1 MNAVIIAVLLM
12 LILSLFRINVVL
24 ALIVGGIV
32 GGFVGGLTVDE
43 IVAVFSEGVGEGAN
57 IALSY
62 ALLGGFAVAISYTGL
77 PKLLVDKIV
86 KLVSKKGETRSQALP
101 KVLIVLAILFISCL
115 SQNVVPVHIAFIPL
129 LIPPL
134 LLVMNEL
141 QLDRRLIASV
151 ITFGLTAPYILLPY
165 GFGQIFHE
173 TIATN
178 MEIGGLAI
186 DAASIPQAMLI
197 PTSGMVVGLAV
208 AIFFSYRKPRKYQ
221 QRTIAASETV
231 STELSTNVSK
241 KDFIVTIVA
250 IIAALVVQTL
260 LESMVFSAVVGLAIL
275 FISGTVKL
283 SDQDRLMT
291 DGMKMMAFIGFVMI
305 AANGFAAILTETG
318 DIESLVSGSSD
329 LIGNNQ
335 VLGALLMLLVGLV
348 VTMGIGS
355 SFATIPIIAV
365 IFVPLALE
373 LGFSPLAT
381 IALIGTAG
389 ALGDAGSPASDSTLG
404 PTAGLNADGQH
415 NHIWDTCVPTFIHY
429 NIPLIIFGWAAALI
443 L

>member
-1 MNAVIIAVLLM
+1 MNAVIVAVLIM
-12 LILSLFRINVVL
+12 LILSLARINVVI
-24 ALIVGGIV
+24 ALIIGGII
-32 GGFVGGLTVDE
+32 GGFTGGLSVDQ
-43 IVAVFSEGVGEGAN
+43 IVEVFSEGVGGGAN

-77 PKLLVDKIV
+77 PNLLVDKLIL
-86 KLVSKKGETRSQALP
+86 LVGKRGESRHKSLP
-101 KVLIVLAILFISCL
+101 KVLIVLAILFVSCL

-141 QLDRRLIASV
+141 QLDRRLIATV

-165 GFGQIFHE
+165 GFGYLFHD
-173 TIATN
+173 TIAKN
-178 MEIGGLAI
+178 MELSGLAI
-186 DAASIPQAMLI
+186 DSSSIPLAMLI
-197 PTSGMVVGLAV
+197 PTAGMVLGLVTAV
-208 AIFFSYRKPRKYQ
+208 FFSYRKPRQYKQ
-221 QRTIAASETV
+221 VAADLAASSSAAGKV
-231 STELSTNVSK
+231 ISP
-241 KDFIVTIVA
+241 KDLIVTITA
-250 IIAALVVQTL
+250 IVAALIVQSA

-283 SDQDRLMT
+283 QDQDHLMT

-318 DIESLVSGSSD
+318 DVENLVSGATS
-329 LIGNNQ
+329 LIGSNQ
-335 VLGALLMLLVGLV
+335 TLGALLMLLVGLL

-365 IFVPLALE
+365 IFVPLAVQ

-381 IALIGTAG
+381 IALIGTAS

-404 PTAGLNADGQH
+404 PTAGLNTDGQH

-429 NIPLIIFGWAAALI
+429 NIPLVLFGWIAAII

>member
-1 MNAVIIAVLLM
+1 MNAVIIAVLVM
-12 LILSLFRINVVL
+12 LILSLLRVNVVI
-24 ALIVGGIV
+24 ALIAGAA
-32 GGFVGGLTVDE
+32 VGGLAGGLSVEET
-43 IVAVFSEGVGEGAN
+43 VAVFSEGVGGGAN

-77 PKLLVDKIV
+77 PKLMVDKII
-86 KLVSKKGETRSQALP
+86 KMVSRKGEAREQVLP
-101 KVLIVLAILFISCL
+101 RVLIILAILFISCL

-141 QLDRRLIASV
+141 GIDRRLIATV

-165 GFGQIFHE
+165 GFGQIFHD

-178 MEIGGLAI
+178 MELSGLAI
-186 DAASIPQAMLI
+186 NMSDIPFAMLI
-197 PTSGMVVGLAV
+197 PTSGMVLGLLI
-208 AIFFSYRKPRKYQ
+208 AIFFSYRKPREYRNRK
-221 QRTIAASETV
+221 ISAADEMSNKV
-231 STELSTNVSK
+231 IST
-241 KDFIVTIVA
+241 KDLIVTIIA
-250 IIAALVVQTL
+250 IIAALVIQSIFQ
-260 LESMVFSAVVGLAIL
+260 SMVFSAVVGLVIL

-283 SDQDRLMT
+283 SDQDQLMI

-305 AANGFAAILTETG
+305 SANGFAEVIGETG
-318 DIESLVSGSSD
+318 AVDSLVNSTSD
-329 LIGNNQ
+329 VIGDNKA
-335 VLGALLMLLVGLV
+335 LAALLMLVVGLV

-355 SFATIPIIAV
+355 SFATVPIIAV
-365 IFVPLALE
+365 LFVPLSLE

-429 NIPLIIFGWAAALI
+429 NIPLIIFGWIAAMVL
-443 L
+443 

>member
-1 MNAVIIAVLLM
+1 MNAVIVAVLIM
-12 LILSLFRINVVL
+12 LILSLARINVVI
-24 ALIVGGIV
+24 ALIIGGII
-32 GGFVGGLTVDE
+32 GGFTGGLSVDQVVE
-43 IVAVFSEGVGEGAN
+43 VFSEGVGGGAN

-77 PKLLVDKIV
+77 PNLLVDKLIL
-86 KLVSKKGETRSQALP
+86 LVGKQGESRQKALP
-101 KVLIVLAILFISCL
+101 KVLIVIAILFVSCL

-141 QLDRRLIASV
+141 QLDRRLIATV

-173 TIATN
+173 TIAKN
-178 MEIGGLAI
+178 MELSGLAI
-186 DAASIPQAMLI
+186 DNSSIPMAMLI
-197 PTSGMVVGLAV
+197 PTAGMVLGLAAAV
-208 AIFFSYRKPRKYQ
+208 FFSYRKPRQYKQ
-221 QRTIAASETV
+221 TGTADVAAANN
-231 STELSTNVSK
+231 STGKAIRL
-241 KDFIVTIVA
+241 KDLIVTITA
-250 IIAALVVQTL
+250 IAAALIVQSV

-283 SDQDRLMT
+283 RDQDHLMT

-305 AANGFAAILTETG
+305 AANGFAAILTATG
-318 DIESLVSGSSD
+318 DVENLVSGATA
-329 LIGNNQ
+329 LIGSNQ
-335 VLGALLMLLVGLV
+335 ALGALLMLLVGLL

-365 IFVPLALE
+365 IFVPLAVQ

-381 IALIGTAG
+381 ISLIGTAG

-404 PTAGLNADGQH
+404 PTAGLNTDGQH

-429 NIPLIIFGWAAALI
+429 NIPLVLFGWIAALI

>member
-1 MNAVIIAVLLM
+1 MNAVIIAVLIM
-12 LILSLFRINVVL
+12 LVLSLLRINVVIALVIGGL
-24 ALIVGGIV
+24 AGGLI
-32 GGFVGGLTVDE
+32 GGLTIDE
-43 IVAVFSEGVGEGAN
+43 LVTVFSEGAGAGAN

-86 KLVSKKGETRSQALP
+86 KIVGKNDESRKQALP

-141 QLDRRLIASV
+141 ELDRRLIATV

-165 GFGQIFHE
+165 GFGQIFHN
-173 TIATN
+173 TIAEN
-178 MEIGGLAI
+178 MELSGLAI
-186 DAASIPQAMLI
+186 DASTIPQAMLI
-197 PTSGMVVGLAV
+197 PTAGMVIGLVIAVFVTYRKPRQYEEKVISSTDHVGETAISTKDLAVTVLAIIAALAVQTFIESMVFAAVVGLAV
-208 AIFFSYRKPRKYQ
+208 
-221 QRTIAASETV
+221 
-231 STELSTNVSK
+231 
-241 KDFIVTIVA
+241 
-250 IIAALVVQTL
+250 
-260 LESMVFSAVVGLAIL
+260 L
-275 FISGTVKL
+275 FIFGTVKVK
-283 SDQDRLMT
+283 DQDQLMT

-305 AANGFAAILTETG
+305 ASNGFAAILTETG
-318 DIESLVSGSSD
+318 DVENLVNGASNIIGDSRSLAA
-329 LIGNNQ
+329 I
-335 VLGALLMLLVGLV
+335 LMLLVGLV

-365 IFVPLALE
+365 IFVPLAAQ
-373 LGFSPLAT
+373 LGFSSLAT

-415 NHIWDTCVPTFIHY
+415 NHIWDTCVPTFMHF
-429 NIPLIIFGWAAALI
+429 NIPLIIFGWIAALV

>member
-1 MNAVIIAVLLM
+1 MNAVVIAVLIM
-12 LILSLFRINVVL
+12 LILSLIRVNVVA
-24 ALIVGGIV
+24 ALIIGAAAGGLIGGLSVEETVSVFSDGVGG
-32 GGFVGGLTVDE
+32 
-43 IVAVFSEGVGEGAN
+43 GAN

-77 PKLLVDKIV
+77 PKLMVDKIV
-86 KLVSKKGETRSQALP
+86 AAVSREGEPRTKALP
-101 KVLIVLAILFISCL
+101 KVLVILAILSISIM
-115 SQNVVPVHIAFIPL
+115 SQNIVPVHIAFIPL

-141 QLDRRLIASV
+141 GIDRRLIATV

-165 GFGQIFHE
+165 GFGQIFHD

-178 MEIGGLAI
+178 MELSGLAI
-186 DAASIPQAMLI
+186 DLNVIPTAMLI
-197 PTSGMVVGLAV
+197 PTGGMILGLLV
-208 AIFFSYRKPRKYQ
+208 AIFISYRKPREYQ
-221 QRTIAASETV
+221 NRKVSLQDGDAKTIT
-231 STELSTNVSK
+231 T
-241 KDFIVTIVA
+241 KDLIVTIAA
-250 IIAALVVQTL
+250 IIAALVIQSVFQ
-260 LESMVFSAVVGLAIL
+260 SMVFSAVIGLAVL
-275 FISGTVKL
+275 FVSGTVKL
-283 SDQDRLMT
+283 RDQDQLMT

-305 AANGFAAILTETG
+305 SANGFAAVMTETG
-318 DIESLVSGSSD
+318 AVESLVNGAAA
-329 LIGNNQ
+329 LIGDNRA
-335 VLGALLMLLVGLV
+335 VGALLMLIVGLV

-365 IFVPLALE
+365 LFVPLSLE

-381 IALIGTAG
+381 VALIGTAG

-415 NHIWDTCVPTFIHY
+415 NHIWDTCVPTFLHY
-429 NIPLIIFGWAAALI
+429 NIPLILFGWIAALV